1 MNGSQIH
8 LENERGVGLIEVLV
22 AMVLLAVGV
31 LGMGLMIGAAIQ
43 DNVTSRD
50 NTMVTSLIK
59 RQIESF
65 ESADTLPDVP
75 LAFHEEG
82 LAEIYNRSTYLR
94 DSTSDTTIPGGLVEL
109 EVIVTWEG
117 QDLLKHSRSFKTYLM
132 DR

>member
-1 MNGSQIH
+1 MNCCYTRFSD
-8 LENERGVGLIEVLV
+8 EKGVGLIEVLV

-50 NTMVTSLIK
+50 NTLVTSLIK
-59 RQIESF
+59 RQIEQF
-65 ESADTLPDVP
+65 ESLDSLPAVP

-82 LAEIYNRSTYLR
+82 LADIYNRSTYLR
-94 DSTSDTTIPGGLVEL
+94 DSTSDSTIPGGLYEL

-117 QDLLKHSRSFKTYLM
+117 QDELKHTRSFTTYLM
-132 DR
+132 EP